1 MYLPSKV
8 TPYSESV
15 LTKLPIFLSKLER
28 QGNMTVLNLFDAVRD
43 DVVNVGEY
51 VEVLDCLYALRKIRL
66 TDGGQ
71 LLILLGEED
80 A

>member
-15 LTKLPIFLSKLER
+15 LAKFPIFLSKLES
-28 QGNMTVLNLFDAVRD
+28 GSMTVLALFDAVKN

-51 VEVLDCLYALRKIRL
+51 VEVLDCLYALREIAL
-66 TDGGQ
+66 TDDGQ
-71 LLILLGEED
+71 SVYLLKKED